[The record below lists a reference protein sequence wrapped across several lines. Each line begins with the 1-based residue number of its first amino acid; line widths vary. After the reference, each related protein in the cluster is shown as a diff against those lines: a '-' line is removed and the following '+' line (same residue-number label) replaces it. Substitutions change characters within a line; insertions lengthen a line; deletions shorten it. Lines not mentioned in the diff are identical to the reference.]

1 MNPNIIY
8 MTRPSSKRRNV
19 AEGAERPMEHD
30 DHVSVVRGGYEID
43 YFKNYPNVA
52 GSGSWE
58 RKLEP

>member
-1 MNPNIIY
+1 